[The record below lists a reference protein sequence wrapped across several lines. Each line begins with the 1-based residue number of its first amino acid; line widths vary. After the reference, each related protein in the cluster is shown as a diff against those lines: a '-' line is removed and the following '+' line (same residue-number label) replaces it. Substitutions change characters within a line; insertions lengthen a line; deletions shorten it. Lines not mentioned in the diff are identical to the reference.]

1 MYKQEKQENLIVNGL
16 FTDVKS
22 KIKSHW
28 ITALVAGM
36 IIGLLTYGYFM
47 SNHFLTYDSM
57 WNQYSDQNMI
67 TSGRQFLQWA
77 CGISSYYDL
86 PWLNGLLAVFY
97 LAVTSVFVIEGLG
110 IKSHINAALTA
121 GIIVTFPSVIST
133 FGYTFTVDGYMLAAL
148 LAAMAFLLADR
159 KKWGFLP
166 GAVLLGVS
174 LGIYQSFLSFA
185 IILCVLKL
193 LLDVC
198 DQGKTK
204 DIVGKGFRFVGMGIG
219 AYAFYLVSLNI
230 MLKLQD
236 KQLSGYQGSD
246 KVQSFSV
253 SGLPDGLK
261 AAFDN
266 FINFARWSN
275 VLTTTEAMKYA
286 FVVLVLAGAGIYGY
300 LFVAR
305 KCYKN
310 IWNVILV
317 PGCVAVIPFG
327 ATVVSIISP
336 ETFYHLI
343 LRSCWCLFFVFV
355 LALSERL
362 TLSKAEVF
370 NHMKKAAVVIVTIF
384 SVILI
389 FEFSKMANIAGY
401 NQHERYEKSYS
412 LCVRIADRLEQTEG
426 YEHGMPVAILG
437 GFPDYPSTDITAD
450 DLSGYFGVTGD
461 YVVGSTEHIAE
472 FMSHYLNITLNT
484 VDLETQNK
492 LAETEEYKDCPKFPA
507 NDCIIQIDGIWVIK
521 LNG

>member
-1 MYKQEKQENLIVNGL
+1 MHKRENLIVNRL
-16 FTDVKS
+16 FIDMKDR
-22 KIKSHW
+22 IKPQW
-28 ITALVAGM
+28 MTAFVSGM

-67 TSGRQFLQWA
+67 TSGRQFLQFA
-77 CGISSYYDL
+77 CGISSCYDL

-97 LAVTSVFVIEGLG
+97 LAITSVFVIEGLG
-110 IKSHINAALTA
+110 IKSHINSALTA

-148 LAAMAFLLADR
+148 LAAVAFWIADR
-159 KKWGFLP
+159 KKWGFLF

-193 LLDVC
+193 LLDVL

-219 AYAFYLVSLNI
+219 SYAFYLVSLNI
-230 MLKLQD
+230 MLKLQN

-253 SGLPDGLK
+253 SALPEGLK

-275 VLTTTEAMKYA
+275 VLTTTGAMKCA
-286 FVVLVLAGAGIYGY
+286 FVVLALAGVGIYGY
-300 LFVAR
+300 LFVVR

-310 IWNVILV
+310 IWNIIIAL
-317 PGCVAVIPFG
+317 GCAAVIPFG

-355 LALSERL
+355 LALSERI
-362 TLSKAEVF
+362 TLSKAEVL
-370 NHMKKAAVVIVTIF
+370 NRIKKVAVIVVTLF
-384 SVILI
+384 SVVLI
-389 FEFSKMANIAGY
+389 FEFSKMANIAGF
-401 NQHERYEKSYS
+401 NQNERYEKTYS

-437 GFPDYPSTDITAD
+437 GFPDYPSTDITRD

-461 YVVGSTEHIAE
+461 YVAGSTEHIAE
-472 FMSHYLNITLNT
+472 FMSHYMNITLNT
-484 VDLETQNK
+484 VDLDTQNK
-492 LAETEEYKDCPKFPA
+492 LAETEEYKKCPKFPE

>member
-1 MYKQEKQENLIVNGL
+1 MDKQENLIINRL
-16 FTDVKS
+16 FCDLKKRS
-22 KIKSHW
+22 KPQW
-28 ITALVAGM
+28 ITAFVSGM
-36 IIGLLTYGYFM
+36 IIGLLTYGYLI

-67 TSGRQFLQWA
+67 TSGRQFLQFA

-97 LAVTSVFVIEGLG
+97 LAVTSVFVIEGFG
-110 IKSHINAALTA
+110 IRSHINSALTA
-121 GIIVTFPSVIST
+121 GMIVTFPSVIST

-148 LAAMAFLLADR
+148 LAAVAFGIADK

-193 LLDVC
+193 LLDIL
-198 DQGKTK
+198 DQVGSK
-204 DIVGKGFRFVGMGIG
+204 DTIGKGVRFVGMGIG
-219 AYAFYLVSLNI
+219 AYAFYLITLNI

-253 SGLPDGLK
+253 SGLPEGLK
-261 AAFDN
+261 AAVDN
-266 FINFARWSN
+266 FINFARWGN
-275 VLTTTEAMKYA
+275 VLTTTEAMKSA
-286 FVVLVLAGAGIYGY
+286 FVILVLVGAVIYGS
-300 LFVAR
+300 LFVSR

-310 IWNVILV
+310 IWNIVIVL
-317 PGCVAVIPFG
+317 GCVAVIPFG
-327 ATVVSIISP
+327 ATIVSIISP
-336 ETFYHLI
+336 ETFYHLL
-343 LRSCWCLFFVFV
+343 LRACWCLFFVFV

-362 TLSKAEVF
+362 AWSKLDVF
-370 NHMKKAAVVIVTIF
+370 NHIKKAAVLIVTIF

-401 NQHERYEKSYS
+401 NQHERYEKTYS

-426 YEHGMPVAILG
+426 YVHGMPVAILG
-437 GFPDYPSTDITAD
+437 GFPDYPSTDITKK
-450 DLSGYFGVTGD
+450 DLIGYFGVTGD
-461 YVVGSTEHIAE
+461 YVAGSSEHVAA
-472 FMSHYLNITLNT
+472 FMSHYMNITLNT
-484 VDLETQNK
+484 VDLDIQNQ
-492 LAETEEYKDCPKFPA
+492 LVETEDYQNCPKFP
-507 NDCIIQIDGIWVIK
+507 DSGCIIQIDGIWVVK